1 MLGAVDAYSI
11 LKALHV
17 LAAIVWVGGAVTV
30 NILGTRVVATKDGV
44 ALARFGRDTE
54 WVGTHVYLP
63 CSFLVLL
70 SGVLAVVKGHY
81 GFGHGW
87 VIFGIVGIV
96 LTGLTGSLFFG
107 PELKRIAALTEK
119 QGPNDPEV
127 IERTSRL
134 IRIGR
139 VDLMILTLVVIDMVL
154 KPGS

>member
-11 LKALHV
+11 LKTVHV

-30 NILGTRVVATKDGV
+30 NIMGTRVVRSRDGV

-63 CSFLVLL
+63 SSFLVLL
-70 SGVLAVVKGHY
+70 FGILAVIKGHY

-87 VIFGIVGIV
+87 IIFGIVGIV
-96 LTGLTGSLFFG
+96 LTGLTGSLFVG
-107 PELKRIAALTEK
+107 PELKRIAALTGR

-127 IERTSRL
+127 VERTSRL

-139 VDLMILTLVVIDMVL
+139 IDLIILILVVIDMGL

>member
-11 LKALHV
+11 LKTLHI
-17 LAAIVWVGGAVTV
+17 LAAIVWVGGVLTV
-30 NILGTRVVATKDGV
+30 NILGTRVVASKDGV
-44 ALARFGRDTE
+44 ALARFGRDTA
-54 WVGTHVYLP
+54 WVGTHVYAPSSL
-63 CSFLVLL
+63 LVLL
-70 SGVLAVVKGHY
+70 SGILTVIKGHY

-87 VIFGIVGIV
+87 IIFGIAGVV

-107 PELKRIAALTEK
+107 PELKRIAALTET

-139 VDLMILTLVVIDMVL
+139 IDLIILVLVVIDMVV
-154 KPGS
+154 KPGF